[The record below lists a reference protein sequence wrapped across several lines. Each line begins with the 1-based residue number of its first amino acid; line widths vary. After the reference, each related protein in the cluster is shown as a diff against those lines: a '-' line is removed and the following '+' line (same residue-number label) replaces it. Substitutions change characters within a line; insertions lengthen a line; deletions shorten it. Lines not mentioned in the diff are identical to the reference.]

1 MVPDQVRRCHPLEQD
16 QVPRWFISV
25 HRHQHSRD
33 LSGDELLGL
42 AREDDTVVL
51 GLEPL
56 HGVLLGQAVWE
67 ANLANLGS
75 PVSHIHAGPAEDDK
89 EVHTIDTNARVILDS
104 QVNVLLD
111 AEAKVAV
118 VGEVL
123 LPQLVLL
130 NLEAPLQN
138 LLCLRAPDGAVDRN
152 LLIPPDTKATDG
164 VASLGEHRGLTSQ
177 RLQHLASPGE
187 PITRLANTDVEAE
200 FSDPQ
205 VPHGVLSLVLATF
218 NHFDLSLVEVNQAI
232 KAW

>member
-1 MVPDQVRRCHPLEQD
+1 MDFFV
-16 QVPRWFISV
+16 
-25 HRHQHSRD
+25 
-33 LSGDELLGL
+33 DESHLLGL
-42 AREDDTVVL
+42 AGEDDAVVL

-56 HGVLLGQAVWE
+56 HSILLGQTVGE
-67 ANLANLGS
+67 TNLANLGS
-75 PVSHIHAGPAEDDK
+75 PVSNVHAWPAEHDK
-89 EVHTIDTNARVILDS
+89 EVHAVNANAWVILDS

-138 LLCLRAPDGAVDRN
+138 LLSLGAPDGAVNRN
-152 LLIPPDTKATDG
+152 LLVPPDTKATDG
-164 VASLGEHRGLTSQ
+164 VASLREHRGLTSQ

-205 VPHGVLSLVLATF
+205 VPHGVLSLVLATLD
-218 NHFDLSLVEVNQAI
+218 HFDLSLVEVNQAI
-232 KAW
+232 KA